1 MKLYAL
7 LLVKDGENILIQQL
21 TSFCDVIVF
30 CFFLVD
36 LQNIL
41 ISGDDSGKVVIWNFE
56 PVRDEKAEK
65 DENVPRVLCQMNN
78 HLGK

>member
-1 MKLYAL
+1 MT
-7 LLVKDGENILIQQL
+7 I
-21 TSFCDVIVF
+21 FWDVIVF
-30 CFFLVD
+30 FVNLK
-36 LQNIL
+36 NIC

-78 HLGK
+78 HLGKTTISPSNFLN

>member
-1 MKLYAL
+1 M
-7 LLVKDGENILIQQL
+7 
-21 TSFCDVIVF
+21 
-30 CFFLVD
+30 
-36 LQNIL
+36 L